1 MEGIVGLAR
10 PVPIDDAGVTV
21 VAPIAAAVVSLLALV
36 AMRTQ
41 HTVTRREGLLL
52 IVAYA
57 ATVPFLA

>member
-1 MEGIVGLAR
+1 
-10 PVPIDDAGVTV
+10 
-21 VAPIAAAVVSLLALV
+21 VAAVVVSLLALI

-57 ATVPFLA
+57 VTVPFLA